1 LANSTSQNSNNDT
14 GVSKTTTWRDYFDLC
29 KPKVVALLLLT
40 SVVGVVLAS
49 PPGDISIF
57 ILLMSTLG
65 IGLGSAAGAAINQI
79 VERES
84 DARMAR
90 TENRPLPQGRVS
102 QQNAFIFAVLMAVAS
117 VFVLTAWINTL
128 TAVLTFASMIGYA
141 VVYTM
146 YLKKATPQN
155 IVIGGLAGATPP
167 FLGWTSVTGS
177 IDPHGLLLVL
187 IIYTWTPP
195 HFWALAI
202 HRRDDYAKVNLP
214 MLPVTH
220 GIEFT
225 KYSILGYTILMFMVT
240 LLPYL
245 AYMRGELYLVSAV
258 LLGLYFFYKVFM
270 LMFSD
275 RKNAA
280 ISTFVYSINYLML
293 LFIAMVIDHY
303 FADSVSQYL
312 CQSFQYKC
320 FYIQS

>member
-1 LANSTSQNSNNDT
+1 MSGEQA
-14 GVSKTTTWRDYFDLC
+14 TWRDYYDLC

-40 SVVGVVLAS
+40 AVVGIVLAS
-49 PPGDISIF
+49 PPGEISLF
-57 ILLMSTLG
+57 ILVVATIG
-65 IGLGSAAGAAINQI
+65 IGFGAAAGAVINQV

-90 TENRPLPQGRVS
+90 TENRPLPQGRVT
-102 QQNAFIFAVLMAVAS
+102 QQNAFIFAVMLAAAS
-117 VFVLTAWINTL
+117 VFMLTAWINVL

-141 VVYTM
+141 VIYTM

-155 IVIGGLAGATPP
+155 IVIGGVAGATPP
-167 FLGWTSVTGS
+167 LLGWTAVTNS
-177 IDPHGLLLVL
+177 MDPHGILLVL

-220 GIEFT
+220 GVEFT

-245 AYMRGELYLVSAV
+245 AYMQGLIYLVSAV
-258 LLGLYFFYKVFM
+258 LLGLYFLYKVLI
-270 LMFSD
+270 LMFTD
-275 RKNAA
+275 REKAA

-293 LFIAMVIDHY
+293 LFIAMIVDHY
-303 FADSVSQYL
+303 YNVDLIAFLVSQ
-312 CQSFQYKC
+312 
-320 FYIQS
+320 

>member
-1 LANSTSQNSNNDT
+1 MSSKADSIKDKTSERAS
-14 GVSKTTTWRDYFDLC
+14 WREYYDLC
-29 KPKVVALLLLT
+29 KPKVVMLLLLT
-40 SVVGVVLAS
+40 SIVGVVLAS
-49 PPGDISIF
+49 PPGDISLFVLI
-57 ILLMSTLG
+57 MSTIG
-65 IGLGSAAGAAINQI
+65 IGLGAAAGAVINQV

-90 TENRPLPQGRVS
+90 TENRPLPKGRVS
-102 QQNAFIFAVLMAVAS
+102 QQNAFIFAVALATGS
-117 VFVLTAWINTL
+117 VFVLTAWINVL

-141 VVYTM
+141 VIYTM

-167 FLGWTSVTGS
+167 LLGWASVTNN
-177 IDPHGLLLVL
+177 IDPHALVLVL

-245 AYMRGELYLVSAV
+245 AYMRGEIYLVSAV
-258 LLGLYFFYKVFM
+258 VLGIYFFYKVFV
-270 LMFSD
+270 LMFSE
-275 RKNAA
+275 RAGAA
-280 ISTFVYSINYLML
+280 IQTFVYSINYLML
-293 LFIAMVIDHY
+293 LFIAMVVDHY
-303 FADSVSQYL
+303 WAADVSRFL
-312 CQSFQYKC
+312 CMQFQFKC
-320 FYIQS
+320 Y

>member
-1 LANSTSQNSNNDT
+1 MTTDTNSINNR
-14 GVSKTTTWRDYFDLC
+14 STTWRDYFDLC

-40 SVVGVVLAS
+40 SIVGVVLAS
-49 PPGDISIF
+49 PPGEISLF
-57 ILLMSTLG
+57 ILIMSSLG
-65 IGLGSAAGAAINQI
+65 IGLGAAAGAAINQI

-90 TENRPLPQGRVS
+90 TENRPLPQGRVT
-102 QQNAFIFAVLMAVAS
+102 QQNAFIFAIMMAATS
-117 VFVLTAWINTL
+117 VFVLTAWINVL

-167 FLGWTSVTGS
+167 LLGWTSVTGA

-245 AYMRGELYLVSAV
+245 AYMRGEIYLVSAV

-270 LMFSD
+270 LMFSQ
-275 RKNAA
+275 KENAA

-293 LFIAMVIDHY
+293 LFIAMVVDHY
-303 FADSVSQYL
+303 FADYVTQY
-312 CQSFQYKC
+312 FH
-320 FYIQS
+320 

>member
-1 LANSTSQNSNNDT
+1 MSTDSETIDK
-14 GVSKTTTWRDYFDLC
+14 SKNATWRDYFDLC

-49 PPGDISIF
+49 PPGEISLF
-57 ILLMSTLG
+57 ILIMSTVG

-90 TENRPLPQGRVS
+90 TKNRPLPNV
-102 QQNAFIFAVLMAVAS
+102 
-117 VFVLTAWINTL
+117 L

-141 VVYTM
+141 VIYTM

-167 FLGWTSVTGS
+167 LLGWTSVTGAM
-177 IDPHGLLLVL
+177 DPHGILLVL

-225 KYSILGYTILMFMVT
+225 KYSILGYTVLMFMVT

-245 AYMRGELYLVSAV
+245 AYMRGEFYLVSAV
-258 LLGLYFFYKVFM
+258 LLGLYFFYKVFL
-270 LMFSD
+270 LMFST

-303 FADSVSQYL
+303 FAGEISQYL
-312 CQSFQYKC
+312 CNSFQFKC
-320 FYIQS
+320 S

>member
-1 LANSTSQNSNNDT
+1 MNESSSAINKTS
-14 GVSKTTTWRDYFDLC
+14 WRDYFDLC

-40 SVVGVVLAS
+40 AIVGVVLAS
-49 PPGDISIF
+49 PPGDISLFTLI
-57 ILLMSTLG
+57 ISTTG
-65 IGLGSAAGAAINQI
+65 IGLAAAAGAAINQI

-84 DARMAR
+84 DAKMAR
-90 TENRPLPQGRVS
+90 TENRPMPTGKVS
-102 QQNAFIFAVLMAVAS
+102 QQNAFIFAVLLATAS
-117 VFVLTAWINTL
+117 VFMLTAWINVL

-146 YLKKATPQN
+146 YLKKATSQN

-167 FLGWTSVTGS
+167 LLGWTSVTDS

-225 KYSILGYTILMFMVT
+225 KYSILGYTILMILVT
-240 LLPYL
+240 ILPYL
-245 AYMRGELYLVSAV
+245 AYMQGLIYLVSA
-258 LLGLYFFYKVFM
+258 LILGLYFLYKVM
-270 LMFSD
+270 ILMFTE
-275 RKNAA
+275 RENAA
-280 ISTFVYSINYLML
+280 IQTFVYSINYLML
-293 LFIAMVIDHY
+293 LFVAMIVDHY
-303 FADSVSQYL
+303 YPVYPSVY
-312 CQSFQYKC
+312 
-320 FYIQS
+320 

>member
-1 LANSTSQNSNNDT
+1 LDNSSTPN
-14 GVSKTTTWRDYFDLC
+14 VESKVKQSASWRDYFDLC
-29 KPKVVALLLLT
+29 KPRVVALLLLT

-49 PPGDISIF
+49 PPGEISLF
-57 ILLMSTLG
+57 ILVMSTLG

-84 DARMAR
+84 DSRMAR
-90 TENRPLPQGRVS
+90 TENRPLPKGRVS
-102 QQNAFIFAVLMAVAS
+102 QQNAFIFAVMMAAAS
-117 VFVLTAWINTL
+117 VFVLTAWINVL

-141 VVYTM
+141 VIYTM

-167 FLGWTSVTGS
+167 LLGWTSVTGT

-245 AYMRGELYLVSAV
+245 AYMRGEFYLVSAV

-275 RKNAA
+275 KKNAA

-293 LFIAMVIDHY
+293 LFVAMVVDHY
-303 FADSVSQYL
+303 FAASISQYL
-312 CQSFQYKC
+312 CDTFQFKC
-320 FYIQS
+320 Y

>member
-1 LANSTSQNSNNDT
+1 MKSLFAN
-14 GVSKTTTWRDYFDLC
+14 WEAYLDLC

-49 PPGDISIF
+49 PPGEISLFVLVI
-57 ILLMSTLG
+57 STLG
-65 IGLGSAAGAAINQI
+65 IGLAAAAGAAINQL
-79 VERES
+79 VEIES

-90 TENRPLPQGRVS
+90 TENRPLPTGKVRLQS
-102 QQNAFIFAVLMAVAS
+102 AFIFAMLMAAAS

-141 VVYTM
+141 VIYTM

-155 IVIGGLAGATPP
+155 IVIGGLAGAMPP
-167 FLGWTSVTGS
+167 LLGWTAVTGS
-177 IDPHGLLLVL
+177 VDAHALVLVL

-220 GIEFT
+220 GVQFT
-225 KYSILGYTILMFMVT
+225 KYSILAYTILMILVT

-245 AYMRGELYLVSAV
+245 IRERGLIYLASAL
-258 LLGLYFFYKVFM
+258 LLGGYFIYMVLK
-270 LMFSD
+270 LMFAEQ
-275 RKNAA
+275 KNTA
-280 ISTFVYSINYLML
+280 IKTFVYSINYLML
-293 LFIAMVIDHY
+293 LFIAMVVDHY
-303 FADSVSQYL
+303 FP
-312 CQSFQYKC
+312 
-320 FYIQS
+320 FYTNYW

>member
-1 LANSTSQNSNNDT
+1 MDNSSNPNVNSEIK
-14 GVSKTTTWRDYFDLC
+14 GSATWRDYFDLC
-29 KPKVVALLLLT
+29 KPRVVALLLLT

-49 PPGDISIF
+49 PPGEISLF
-57 ILLMSTLG
+57 ILVMSTLG

-90 TENRPLPQGRVS
+90 TENRPLPKGRVS
-102 QQNAFIFAVLMAVAS
+102 QQNAFIFAVMMAAAS
-117 VFVLTAWINTL
+117 VFVLTAWINVL

-141 VVYTM
+141 VIYTM

-167 FLGWTSVTGS
+167 LLGWTSVTGTV
-177 IDPHGLLLVL
+177 DPHGLLLVL

-245 AYMRGELYLVSAV
+245 AYMRGEFYLVSAV

-275 RKNAA
+275 KKNAA

-293 LFIAMVIDHY
+293 LFVAMVVDHY
-303 FADSVSQYL
+303 FAASISQYL
-312 CQSFQYKC
+312 CDHFQFKC
-320 FYIQS
+320 Y

>member
-1 LANSTSQNSNNDT
+1 MTETTITNTS
-14 GVSKTTTWRDYFDLC
+14 WRDYYDLC

-40 SVVGVVLAS
+40 AVVGVVLAS
-49 PPGDISIF
+49 PPGEISLF
-57 ILLMSTLG
+57 ILIVSTVG
-65 IGLGSAAGAAINQI
+65 IGLAAAAGAVINQV
-79 VERES
+79 VEREN

-90 TENRPLPQGRVS
+90 TEGRPLPQGKVT
-102 QQNAFIFAVLMAVAS
+102 QQSAFIFAVMLAAAS
-117 VFVLTAWINTL
+117 VFILTAWINVL

-167 FLGWTSVTGS
+167 LLGWTSVTNS
-177 IDPHGLLLVL
+177 IDPHALLLVL

-202 HRRDDYAKVNLP
+202 HRRDDYARVNLP

-225 KYSILGYTILMFMVT
+225 KYAILGYTILMILVT
-240 LLPYL
+240 ILPYL
-245 AYMRGELYLVSAV
+245 AYMRGLIYLVSAL
-258 LLGLYFFYKVFM
+258 LLGGYFLYMVLK
-270 LMFSD
+270 LMF
-275 RKNAA
+275 AA
-280 ISTFVYSINYLML
+280 HPNTAIKTFVYSINYLLM

-303 FADSVSQYL
+303 FNDDLMRLLFSV
-312 CQSFQYKC
+312 
-320 FYIQS
+320 

>member
-1 LANSTSQNSNNDT
+1 MTETAIRSAS
-14 GVSKTTTWRDYFDLC
+14 WRDYFDLC

-40 SVVGVVLAS
+40 SIVGVVLAS
-49 PPGDISIF
+49 PPGEMSLF
-57 ILLMSTLG
+57 ILVFSTLG
-65 IGLGSAAGAAINQI
+65 IGLAAAAGAVINQV
-79 VERES
+79 VEREN

-90 TENRPLPQGRVS
+90 TEGRPLPQGKVT
-102 QQNAFIFAVLMAVAS
+102 QQNAFIFAVMLAAAS
-117 VFVLTAWINTL
+117 VFILTAWINVL

-167 FLGWTSVTGS
+167 LLGWTSVTNS

-225 KYSILGYTILMFMVT
+225 KYSILGYTILMILVT
-240 LLPYL
+240 IFPYL
-245 AYMRGELYLVSAV
+245 IGMRGLIYLVAALLLGGYFMYMV
-258 LLGLYFFYKVFM
+258 LL
-270 LMFSD
+270 LMFTE
-275 RKNAA
+275 RHNIA
-280 ISTFVYSINYLML
+280 IKTFVYSINYLMM
-293 LFIAMVIDHY
+293 LFIAMVVDHY
-303 FADSVSQYL
+303 LPIYPG
-312 CQSFQYKC
+312 Y
-320 FYIQS
+320 

>member
-1 LANSTSQNSNNDT
+1 MTETAIRSAS
-14 GVSKTTTWRDYFDLC
+14 WRDYFDLC

-40 SVVGVVLAS
+40 SIVGVVLAS
-49 PPGDISIF
+49 PPGEMSLF
-57 ILLMSTLG
+57 VLVFSTLG
-65 IGLGSAAGAAINQI
+65 IGLAAAGGAVINQV
-79 VERES
+79 VEREN

-90 TENRPLPQGRVS
+90 TEGRPLPQGKVT
-102 QQNAFIFAVLMAVAS
+102 QQNAFIFAVMLAAAS
-117 VFVLTAWINTL
+117 VFILTAWVNIL

-167 FLGWTSVTGS
+167 LLGWTSVTNS

-220 GIEFT
+220 GVEFT
-225 KYSILGYTILMFMVT
+225 KYSILGYTILMILVT
-240 LLPYL
+240 IFPYL
-245 AYMRGELYLVSAV
+245 IGMSGLIYLVAALLLGGYFLYMV
-258 LLGLYFFYKVFM
+258 LL
-270 LMFSD
+270 LMFTE
-275 RKNAA
+275 RHNIA
-280 ISTFVYSINYLML
+280 IKTFVYSINYLMM

-303 FADSVSQYL
+303 LPIYPG
-312 CQSFQYKC
+312 Y
-320 FYIQS
+320 

>member
-1 LANSTSQNSNNDT
+1 MTESAI
-14 GVSKTTTWRDYFDLC
+14 KTASWRNYYDLC

-40 SVVGVVLAS
+40 AIVGVVLAS
-49 PPGDISIF
+49 PPWEISLF
-57 ILLMSTLG
+57 TLVVSTVG
-65 IGLGSAAGAAINQI
+65 IGLAAAAGAVINQV
-79 VERES
+79 VEREN

-90 TENRPLPQGRVS
+90 TEGRPLPQGKVTL
-102 QQNAFIFAVLMAVAS
+102 QNAFIFAVMLAAAS
-117 VFVLTAWINTL
+117 VFILTAWVNVL

-167 FLGWTSVTGS
+167 LLGWTSVTNS
-177 IDPHGLLLVL
+177 VDPHGLLLVL

-225 KYSILGYTILMFMVT
+225 KYAILGYTILMVLVT

-245 AYMRGELYLVSAV
+245 AYMRGLIYLVAAL
-258 LLGLYFFYKVFM
+258 LLGGYFLYMVLR
-270 LMFSD
+270 LMFTD
-275 RKNAA
+275 HHHLA
-280 ISTFVYSINYLML
+280 IKTFVYSINYLML
-293 LFIAMVIDHY
+293 LFIAMVVDHY
-303 FADSVSQYL
+303 LPY
-312 CQSFQYKC
+312 YPG
-320 FYIQS
+320 Y

>member
-1 LANSTSQNSNNDT
+1 MSTEVDNLGIDNKKA
-14 GVSKTTTWRDYFDLC
+14 GWRDYYDLC

-40 SVVGVVLAS
+40 SIVGVVLAS
-49 PPGDISIF
+49 PPGEISLFVLI
-57 ILLMSTLG
+57 MSTLG
-65 IGLGSAAGAAINQI
+65 IGLGAAAGAAINQI

-84 DARMAR
+84 DSRMAR
-90 TENRPLPQGRVS
+90 TENRPLPMGRVS
-102 QQNAFIFAVLMAVAS
+102 QQNAFIFAVLMAAAS
-117 VFVLTAWINTL
+117 VFVLTAWVNTL

-141 VVYTM
+141 VIYTM

-167 FLGWTSVTGS
+167 LLGWTSVTDS

-245 AYMRGELYLVSAV
+245 AYMRGEIYLVSAV
-258 LLGLYFFYKVFM
+258 LLGLYFFYKVFL
-270 LMFSD
+270 LMFSEK
-275 RKNAA
+275 KNAA

-293 LFIAMVIDHY
+293 LFVAMVVDHY
-303 FADSVSQYL
+303 FAADLGRFL
-312 CQSFQYKC
+312 CHNFHYKC
-320 FYIQS
+320 

>member
-1 LANSTSQNSNNDT
+1 MNTETKATIENA
-14 GVSKTTTWRDYFDLC
+14 TWRDYFDLC

-49 PPGDISIF
+49 PPGEISLF
-57 ILLMSTLG
+57 ILIMSTLG

-84 DARMAR
+84 DAKMAR

-102 QQNAFIFAVLMAVAS
+102 QQNAFIFAVLLAVAS
-117 VFVLTAWINTL
+117 VFVLTAWINVL
-128 TAVLTFASMIGYA
+128 TALLTFASMIGYA
-141 VVYTM
+141 VIYTM

-167 FLGWTSVTGS
+167 LLGWTSVTGAV
-177 IDPHGLLLVL
+177 DAYGLLLVL

-225 KYSILGYTILMFMVT
+225 KYAILGYTILMFMVT

-245 AYMRGELYLVSAV
+245 IYMRGEIYLVSAV

-275 RKNAA
+275 KKNAA

-293 LFIAMVIDHY
+293 LFIAMVVDHY
-303 FADSVSQYL
+303 FAGEVNQLL
-312 CQSFQYKC
+312 CQQYQYKC
-320 FYIQS
+320 GW

>member
-1 LANSTSQNSNNDT
+1 MSIETETESTDKAFI
-14 GVSKTTTWRDYFDLC
+14 GKTTWRDYFDLC

-49 PPGDISIF
+49 PPGDISLF
-57 ILLMSTLG
+57 ILIMSTIG

-84 DARMAR
+84 DAKMAR
-90 TENRPLPQGRVS
+90 TENRPLPKGRVS
-102 QQNAFIFAVLMAVAS
+102 QKNAFIFAILLAAAS
-117 VFVLTAWINTL
+117 VFVLTAWINII

-167 FLGWTSVTGS
+167 LLGWTSVTGS
-177 IDPHGLLLVL
+177 IDAYGVLLVL

-220 GIEFT
+220 GIQFT

-240 LLPYL
+240 MLPYL
-245 AYMRGELYLVSAV
+245 IYMRGEIYLVSAI
-258 LLGLYFFYKVFM
+258 LLGLYFFYKVFL
-270 LMFSD
+270 LMFSS

-293 LFIAMVIDHY
+293 LFIAMVVDHY
-303 FADSVSQYL
+303 FASSVNQYL
-312 CQSFQYKC
+312 CQSLQYKC
-320 FYIQS
+320 Y

>member
-1 LANSTSQNSNNDT
+1 MDNSSSQNSNNDNA
-14 GVSKTTTWRDYFDLC
+14 VLKSASWRDYFDLC

-90 TENRPLPQGRVS
+90 TENRPMPQGRVS
-102 QQNAFIFAVLMAVAS
+102 QQNAFIFAVLMATAS

-141 VVYTM
+141 VIYTM

-167 FLGWTSVTGS
+167 LLGWTSVTGS
-177 IDPHGLLLVL
+177 VDAHGLLLVL

-220 GIEFT
+220 GIKFT

-245 AYMRGELYLVSAV
+245 AYMRGEIYLISAV

-293 LFIAMVIDHY
+293 LFIAMVVDHY
-303 FADSVSQYL
+303 FADSVNQYL

-320 FYIQS
+320 F

>member
-1 LANSTSQNSNNDT
+1 MTETAIKNAS
-14 GVSKTTTWRDYFDLC
+14 WRDYFDLC

-40 SVVGVVLAS
+40 SIVGVILAS
-49 PPGDISIF
+49 PPGELSLF
-57 ILLMSTLG
+57 VLVVSTLG
-65 IGLGSAAGAAINQI
+65 IGLAAAAGAVINQV
-79 VERES
+79 VEREN

-90 TENRPLPQGRVS
+90 TEGRPLPQGKVT
-102 QQNAFIFAVLMAVAS
+102 QQNAFIFAVMLAAAS
-117 VFVLTAWINTL
+117 VFILTAWINVL

-167 FLGWTSVTGS
+167 LLGWTSVTNS

-220 GIEFT
+220 GVEFT
-225 KYSILGYTILMFMVT
+225 KYSILGYTILMILVT
-240 LLPYL
+240 VFPYL
-245 AYMRGELYLVSAV
+245 IGVRGLVYLVAAL
-258 LLGLYFFYKVFM
+258 LLGFYFLYMVM
-270 LMFSD
+270 QLMFSE
-275 RKNAA
+275 RHNTA
-280 ISTFVYSINYLML
+280 IKTFVYSINYLML
-293 LFIAMVIDHY
+293 LFIAMVVDHY
-303 FADSVSQYL
+303 FPVYPG
-312 CQSFQYKC
+312 Y
-320 FYIQS
+320 

>member
-1 LANSTSQNSNNDT
+1 MNTQTIENTKENTKEN
-14 GVSKTTTWRDYFDLC
+14 TTWRDYFALC
-29 KPKVVALLLLT
+29 KPKVIALLLLT

-49 PPGDISIF
+49 PPGEISLF
-57 ILLMSTLG
+57 ILILSSLG
-65 IGLGSAAGAAINQI
+65 IGLGAAAGAAINQI
-79 VERES
+79 VEREI

-90 TENRPLPQGRVS
+90 TENRPLPQGRVT
-102 QQNAFIFAVLMAVAS
+102 QQNAFIFAMLMAAAS

-141 VVYTM
+141 VIYTM

-167 FLGWTSVTGS
+167 LLGWISVTGS
-177 IDPHGLLLVL
+177 VDPHGLLLVL

-225 KYSILGYTILMFMVT
+225 KYSILGYTILMFIAT

-245 AYMRGELYLVSAV
+245 AYMRGELYLICAV
-258 LLGLYFFYKVFM
+258 LLGFYFFYKVFM
-270 LMFSD
+270 LMFSEK
-275 RKNAA
+275 KNAA

-293 LFIAMVIDHY
+293 LFIAMVADHY
-303 FADSVSQYL
+303 FSHFVYPY
-312 CQSFQYKC
+312 FH
-320 FYIQS
+320 

>member
-1 LANSTSQNSNNDT
+1 MTETAIKS
-14 GVSKTTTWRDYFDLC
+14 VSWRDYYDLC

-40 SVVGVVLAS
+40 SMVGVVLAS
-49 PPGDISIF
+49 PRGEISLF
-57 ILLMSTLG
+57 VLVMSTLG
-65 IGLGSAAGAAINQI
+65 IGLAAAAGAVINQV
-79 VERES
+79 VEREN

-90 TENRPLPQGRVS
+90 TEGRPLPRGKVT
-102 QQNAFIFAVLMAVAS
+102 QQNAFIFAVLLAAVS
-117 VFVLTAWINTL
+117 VFVLTAWVNVL

-167 FLGWTSVTGS
+167 LLGWTAVTNS
-177 IDPHGLLLVL
+177 IDPHALLLVL

-225 KYSILGYTILMFMVT
+225 KYSILGYTILMVLVT

-245 AYMRGELYLVSAV
+245 AYMRGLIYLVAAL
-258 LLGLYFFYKVFM
+258 LLGGYFLYMVLR
-270 LMFSD
+270 LMFTD
-275 RKNAA
+275 HHHIA
-280 ISTFVYSINYLML
+280 IKTFVYSINYLML

-303 FADSVSQYL
+303 LPY
-312 CQSFQYKC
+312 YPG
-320 FYIQS
+320 